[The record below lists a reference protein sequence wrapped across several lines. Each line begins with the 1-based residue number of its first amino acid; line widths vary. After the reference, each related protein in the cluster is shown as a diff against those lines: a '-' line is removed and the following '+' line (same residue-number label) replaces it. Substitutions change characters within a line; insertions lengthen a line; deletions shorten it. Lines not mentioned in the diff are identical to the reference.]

1 MFGKPRKESKK
12 KREESILSNLPGI
25 ALGAWGDDGTFGN
38 ALTAEAPKPVFGAA
52 IAGEC
57 GMDGSYEPEHFDHFI
72 CRILATHVDGTMLN
86 EKGRIDCHTFKPVL
100 FEFPTYAY
108 FMTGEKAGDCGRM
121 NT

>member
-1 MFGKPRKESKK
+1 MSD
-12 KREESILSNLPGI
+12 LPGI
-25 ALGAWGDDGTFGN
+25 ALGAWVWGNDGTFGN
-38 ALTAEAPKPVFGAA
+38 APAAEAPKPVFGAA